1 MMGEQVRVDFDEDMI
16 SVIHEDGTR
25 ESVKWSELTA
35 VVIKTTDQGPLLEDV
50 FFILFGN
57 DQKSGCVVPQE
68 ATGASEL
75 FSALQDRL
83 PGFDNEKVIEAMSST
98 DNHSFLIWSRV

>member
-1 MMGEQVRVDFDEDMI
+1 MIGRVMVDFDDENI
-16 SVIHEDGTR
+16 SLIREDGSR
-25 ESVKWSELTA
+25 ESVRWSDLSA
-35 VVIKTTDQGPLLEDV
+35 VVIKTTDEGPFLEDV

-83 PGFDNEKVIEAMSST
+83 PGFDNEKVIEAMSSS
-98 DNHSFLIWSRV
+98 NNRSFLIWRRT